1 MSVADYGVI
10 VALLAMLAMHFF
22 RGPNRQ
28 TDDIRVEL
36 NTVRDNHNELRREHN
51 ALSHRLSGEH
61 YTRNEIKDM
70 LRDLKTQIDMLQAT
84 VGEIRTAVALLGA
97 KNGIRSGH

>member
-1 MSVADYGVI
+1 MSVADVGDI

-28 TDDIRVEL
+28 ADDIRGEL
-36 NTVRDNHNELRREHN
+36 ETVRENHNELRREHN

-70 LRDLKTQIDMLQAT
+70 LRDLRVQIDTLQ
-84 VGEIRTAVALLGA
+84 VMMGEIRTAVALLGA